1 MSTKAFISLVVGVLV
16 LGAVIAGSFLGGLAI
31 GKNQEAEAAAAIAP
45 VPQAPTL
52 ATQPSEETAGQNLA
66 QLREQLQ
73 SGELTQEDLAQLRR
87 QFLDA
92 GSGGFGGGRP
102 RGGSVGFGGR
112 RGLTGT
118 IESVEGATV
127 TLNTSGGHAPG
138 SHYRRDDH
146 PEDGP
151 SHSRGSSRGRT
162 PDRRRRP
169 WGRWRRGGDL
179 LVHPTR
185 GAGWRLRRLRRRGVV
200 PAAVTAASAPPRQR
214 RQYAQL
220 FDASLS
226 KIPSPSGRPPPR
238 SKGLGWW
245 RVGHNGP

>member
-127 TLNTSGGHAPG
+127 TLNTSEGTLRVAITDETTIQKTVQVTAEDLVEGERLTVVGAPG
-138 SHYRRDDH
+138 
-146 PEDGP
+146 EDGVVEATSLFILP
-151 SHSRGSSRGRT
+151 EGLAGGFGGS
-162 PDRRRRP
+162 
-169 WGRWRRGGDL
+169 GG
-179 LVHPTR
+179 
-185 GAGWRLRRLRRRGVV
+185 GG
-200 PAAVTAASAPPRQR
+200 
-214 RQYAQL
+214 
-220 FDASLS
+220 
-226 KIPSPSGRPPPR
+226 
-238 SKGLGWW
+238 
-245 RVGHNGP
+245 